1 MRQAAVVYDS
11 NFGNNERLAQALKK
25 GLTESGLAVDL
36 LKVGTFKSGILTE
49 YDLICVGGPT
59 QIARISK
66 PVKTFF
72 PELESVN
79 LRGKK
84 GFCFGTRMD
93 SRMNV
98 FNINGSAKKIEGR
111 LKRKGVRMQLPAVN
125 VIVEGREGPLISGS
139 EKRFI
144 DLGVELGEMAKQ

>member
-1 MRQAAVVYDS
+1 MRQAAVIYDS
-11 NFGNNERLAQALKK
+11 KFGNNERLAQALKK
-25 GLTESGLAVDL
+25 GMAESGLAVDL
-36 LKVGTFKSGILTE
+36 LRVGDFEPGILTE

-59 QIARISK
+59 HIARISK
-66 PVKTFF
+66 PMKAFF
-72 PELESVN
+72 SELQSVN

-98 FNINGSAKKIEGR
+98 FDINGSAKKIEGK
-111 LKRKGVRMQLPAVN
+111 LKRKGVRMLIPAVN
-125 VIVEGREGPLISGS
+125 VIVEGREGPLVTGT

-144 DLGVELGEMAKQ
+144 DLGVELGDMARQ